1 MAAIVQT
8 IVQYVTIQPVLYCMV
23 MVVGLWRIDHGE
35 SLWGVEEACYF
46 RTQANQ
52 TAGAGERCSNL
63 GLSPSCPQLPR
74 TRTSTQTISHHNY
87 TVTTFER
94 SMLFRAQEQVNRE
107 SYPHHPIPFH
117 PAHPLTHSP
126 THSLATLQKLKVQ
139 RDKLKKYQKQV
150 SRPNFYAPPEPP
162 ITQLHAQ
169 LHLLTHAL
177 AGSPDRS
184 IWYYKRR
191 RKSRRNSIERR
202 RRSKLDSPAPHVFQ
216 LRIALPCWL
225 DLGHS
230 AAVLYRRRMFHL
242 QCPLPSL
249 YVQGGKGCAQ
259 KAEVPGEST
268 GFDRGTDHKHR
279 TVGATHLPV
288 RPIMPI

>member
-1 MAAIVQT
+1 MQQSWSVPKLPSAASHTHIHPHKPYRIT
-8 IVQYVTIQPVLYCMV
+8 IIRSPHSNVPCYSARRSKST
-23 MVVGLWRIDHGE
+23 E
-35 SLWGVEEACYF
+35 SPTL
-46 RTQANQ
+46 
-52 TAGAGERCSNL
+52 
-63 GLSPSCPQLPR
+63 
-74 TRTSTQTISHHNY
+74 
-87 TVTTFER
+87 TT
-94 SMLFRAQEQVNRE
+94 
-107 SYPHHPIPFH
+107 PFH
-117 PAHPLTHSP
+117 STPAHPLTHSP

-150 SRPNFYAPPEPP
+150 SRPNFYASPEPP

-242 QCPLPSL
+242 QRPLPTGRQRLCS
-249 YVQGGKGCAQ
+249 
-259 KAEVPGEST
+259 ESGST
-268 GFDRGTDHKHR
+268 RRIYWLRQRHR
-279 TVGATHLPV
+279 SQTSDSWCDSSASSAHHAHCLTRLAVLL
-288 RPIMPI
+288 